1 MKLLSLPL
9 VACFSSFS
17 TWLWLEKPK
26 GQSATTSFDN
36 EIEVQ
41 PEDDFEEKADN
52 RTLDFGLACSRDN
65 VDTWN
70 PLTGAFTLLCDAF
83 TYAVD
88 LVVAQIWPWP
98 QDSASTFPRLGLG
111 SLAGA
116 VFERVQDMIVVVIAT
131 LVELTRGDAVDGS
144 SSVQSCIAWLTG
156 SAAVLRVNVAT
167 VLEGFLAKYPRY
179 RSALGESDPLWALC
193 LFMML
198 GGFTAWEIYGC
209 WRGLRWIVR
218 TIAHASSFPCRLC
231 SKKTSIARSGV
242 GSGDKCGPH
251 AAEVESSA
259 SPKRPKRAQASAGGG

>member
-9 VACFSSFS
+9 VACLSSFS

-26 GQSATTSFDN
+26 GRGATTSFDN

-52 RTLDFGLACSRDN
+52 RTLDLGVACSRDN
-65 VDTWN
+65 LDTWS

-88 LVVAQIWPWP
+88 LVVAQVWPWP
-98 QDSASTFPRLGLG
+98 EDSASTFPHLGLG

-116 VFERVQDMIVVVIAT
+116 VFERVLDMIVAAIAI
-131 LVELTRGDAVDGS
+131 LVELTCGDAVDGS

-167 VLEGFLAKYPRY
+167 VLEGFLARYPQY
-179 RSALGESDPLWALC
+179 RSVLGENDPLWALG
-193 LFMML
+193 LLMML

-209 WRGLRWIVR
+209 WRALRWIVR
-218 TIAHASSFPCRLC
+218 AIAHASSFPCRLC
-231 SKKTSIARSGV
+231 SKKTTIARSGV
-242 GSGDKCGPH
+242 ESGDNCGQR
-251 AAEVESSA
+251 ATEVWSTG
-259 SPKRPKRAQASAGGG
+259 SPKRLKRVQASVGGG